1 MLGPLTG
8 HGEADFSRRAGNETR
23 EPCEAIYRLPA
34 LKLPAFAREG
44 QRINHVAISRHKR
57 GMIVSSPSRVKAP
70 FCLRQ
75 RARNDDPMRLI
86 LASTS
91 AYRRELLT
99 RLELPFEVA
108 RPEVDETPEP
118 GETPVA
124 LAERLALAKAQA
136 LAAREPDAL
145 IIGSD
150 QVAYLGDEIFGKPG
164 TVERAVAQ
172 LQRMRGQAVVFHTAV
187 ALLNTR
193 SGQTRSAACRPRCA
207 SAT

>member
-1 MLGPLTG
+1 
-8 HGEADFSRRAGNETR
+8 
-23 EPCEAIYRLPA
+23 
-34 LKLPAFAREG
+34 
-44 QRINHVAISRHKR
+44 
-57 GMIVSSPSRVKAP
+57 
-70 FCLRQ
+70 
-75 RARNDDPMRLI
+75 MRLI

-193 SGQTRSAACRPRCA
+193 SGQTQVCGVPTTVRFRDLSDDEIVRYVDKEQPLDCAGAAKVERLGISLLEALAGDDPTALIGLPLIALSRMLRA
-207 SAT
+207 EGLRLP